1 MIETI
6 ILKHNNA
13 EIGEEEQPQMPKI
26 KNLTAEELQA
36 RLERGDQVQ
45 IIDVREKEEVEQG
58 MIPSALNIPMS
69 EVVDRIQE
77 IDPNQEA
84 IIVCRSGRRS
94 QSVCKFLYI
103 NGYTN
108 ATNLSDGMLAWR
120 GRTTTN
126 AACACF

>member
-1 MIETI
+1 
-6 ILKHNNA
+6 
-13 EIGEEEQPQMPKI
+13 MPKI
-26 KNLTAEELQA
+26 NDLTAEQLLA
-36 RLERGDQVQ
+36 RLEQGEKVQ

-58 MIPSALNIPMS
+58 MIPSAVNIPMS
-69 EVVDRIQE
+69 EVVDRIHE
-77 IDPNQEA
+77 IDPAQEA

-108 ATNLSDGMLAWR
+108 AANLSDGMLAWR
-120 GRTTTN
+120 GRTTTS